1 MTINQPIRGQSDNKS
16 SNQRLECHVP
26 ADPGH
31 EPALVV
37 VVDGECP
44 GCLDLLPDPVD
55 LVQVVDVHVLSTD
68 ALAVHVLQPGVMRGV
83 KVQVVVKMRPT
94 C

>member
-1 MTINQPIRGQSDNKS
+1 MTINQPIRARNDNKS
-16 SNQRLECHVP
+16 TNQRSECHVP

-37 VVDGECP
+37 VVDGEGP
-44 GCLDLLPDPVD
+44 GCLDLLADPVD

-68 ALAVHVLQPGVMRGV
+68 ALAVHVLQPGVMS
-83 KVQVVVKMRPT
+83 QS
-94 C
+94 

>member
-1 MTINQPIRGQSDNKS
+1 MDLQPIRGQSDNKS
-16 SNQRLECHVP
+16 TNQSSECHIP

-37 VVDGECP
+37 VVDGERP
-44 GCLDLLPDPVD
+44 GCLDLLADPVD
-55 LVQVVDVHVLSTD
+55 LVQIVDVHVLSTD
-68 ALAVHVLQPGVMRGV
+68 ALAVHVLQSSVKGVF
-83 KVQVVVKMRPT
+83 KVQIVVKMRPT